1 MKIAWRALVIVVL
14 WLLPLLPASAQATLD
29 YGQPASGTLAAGQKT
44 TYSFNGKKGEK
55 PVITM
60 NAHGGNMLPYV
71 ALYDPQGTLIGEDSQ
86 SGPKGNALLKGLVLP
101 VDGLYSVDAVNKAQ
115 DSSGDYTFLIK
126 EEKQQI
132 YFDGPTEATSGKQ
145 AYQLSQPWDHTNV
158 TYSIQ
163 NTLQGFNQQDVL
175 AVLQAA
181 FQAWANNSPL
191 TFTQVQG
198 QGDINVQFASIDGQY
213 SILGETCPP
222 YNPCD
227 SGSVVLDSDETW
239 ALTQPQ
245 GYGDVSLLGVA
256 THEFGHAIGLLHTDD
271 SNALMYP
278 EYSPYVLQPA
288 QDDVAGVQRLYGV
301 GGAGPVSNP
310 PLLPGLPSNPS
321 SGQTG
326 QMQVNGQLDDTHYTH
341 FWDFDVVAGDTVT
354 IDMQAQDGDLDSFLV
369 LIDGN
374 DNLLA
379 YDDDS
384 GGGKNAELAHLQFPQ
399 AGTYTVAATRYAQA
413 QGYTSGTYVLSI
425 QYDVGPPTGSSSAP
439 VAPGNTNNPAPAN
452 PTATVQVSAGD
463 PAQIGK
469 LPSLDSALESP
480 FASSA
485 TPGEQARNGTV
496 DPAQTYTWEQIWCAT
511 DADTLAGNLPN
522 ISVEFAVNGE
532 PVDPSLVT
540 QRNFSNKPYQ
550 CVGYSVLLSGWT
562 TGLVNLTATLKLAAP
577 VFDGSTIYPAG
588 DYVYTYSIQAR

>member
-1 MKIAWRALVIVVL
+1 MKNVRRALVIGII
-14 WLLPLLPASAQATLD
+14 WLLPLLPAAAQATLE
-29 YGQPASGTLAAGQKT
+29 YGQPASGTLTAGQKT

-86 SGPKGNALLKGLVLP
+86 GGEKGNALLKGQVLP
-101 VDGLYSVDAVNKAQ
+101 ADGLYTVDAVNKAQ
-115 DSSGDYTFLIK
+115 DGSGKYTFLIK

-132 YFDGPTEATSGKQ
+132 YFDGPSAADTSGKQ
-145 AYQLSQPWDHTNV
+145 AYQLSQPWDHTNI
-158 TYSIQ
+158 TYSIL
-163 NTLQGFNQQDVL
+163 NTVQGFNAQDVV

-213 SILGETCPP
+213 NILGETCPP

-288 QDDVAGVQRLYGV
+288 EDDIAGVQRLYGV

-326 QMQVNGQLDDTHYTH
+326 QMQVNGQLDDTHYAH

-369 LIDGN
+369 LIDAN
-374 DNLLA
+374 NNVLA
-379 YDDDS
+379 YDDDT

-399 AGTYTVAATRYAQA
+399 AGTYTIAATRYAQA

-425 QYDVGPPTGSSSAP
+425 QYDVGPPTSSSNVP
-439 VAPGNTNNPAPAN
+439 SSPGNTNNPAPSN
-452 PTATVQVSAGD
+452 PTASVQVSAGD
-463 PAQIGK
+463 PAKIGK

-480 FASSA
+480 FA
-485 TPGEQARNGTV
+485 RNGTV
-496 DPAQTYTWEQIWCAT
+496 DPAQTYAWEQTWCAT
-511 DADTLAGNLPN
+511 DADTLAGNLPD

-532 PVDPSLVT
+532 SVDPSLVT
-540 QRNFSNKPYQ
+540 QRNFSNDPYQ
-550 CVGYSVLLSGWT
+550 CAGYSVQLSGWT

-577 VFDGSTIYPAG
+577 VFDGNTIYPAG
-588 DYVYTYSIQAR
+588 DYVYDYSIQAR